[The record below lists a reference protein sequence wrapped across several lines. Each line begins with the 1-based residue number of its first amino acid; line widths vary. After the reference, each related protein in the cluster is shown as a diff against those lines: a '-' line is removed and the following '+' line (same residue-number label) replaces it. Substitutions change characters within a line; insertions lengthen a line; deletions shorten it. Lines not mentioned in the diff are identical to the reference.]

1 MKLPYRDTNTKNVL
15 IYVAIALLA
24 AFALFYN
31 IDDRLLWGDEA
42 ETALLAVNINKYK
55 LPTVTDGKN
64 FITLLG
70 LGHDSNKDNIWVW
83 SPWLDEYIAAASFFL
98 FGKNTFTARL
108 PFVLIAF
115 LSVLFFVWMAYKI
128 FNNHEMT
135 IFATLL
141 YVTNVPFLLHARQ
154 CRYYA
159 LIIFAQIWM
168 IYGYQQLT
176 KEKYRKGVIHITIAL
191 TVQFYCNYIVVPGN
205 ILSLYLAALL
215 IFRTHRHLLRALST
229 CIIIF
234 AILIAPWLIYAQP
247 WDQTSRIGLQN
258 FGENFIYYLSSI
270 HFYIVPLA
278 LFIIPLIVYCANR
291 SGLYASDV
299 HHSPVKDTE
308 ILLWVLIPIHILLLC
323 VTPGGY
329 FRYITPLIPVLILL
343 ASNILVNYIKFRI
356 IRNLLVAALC
366 LSNIVAVLSAY
377 PERGAHCIKLPF
389 VQFVSEI
396 TSDYEDRLEDVVTY
410 FRQNAESDE
419 SVFVFDPEFPL
430 IFYTDMRIVDGRF
443 KRKIYRHD
451 LPDWIL
457 TESASGVPSNPSV
470 NLAKSLIRHYK
481 PITITVH
488 DTLRGGSR
496 PDPHV
501 HAPFTTPKMKK
512 TVIYKKIE

>member
-15 IYVAIALLA
+15 VYVAIVLLA

-98 FGKNTFTARL
+98 FGKNSFTARL

-115 LSVLFFVWMAYKI
+115 LSVLFFMWMAYEI
-128 FNNHEMT
+128 FNNHEIT

-176 KEKYRKGVIHITIAL
+176 KEKSRKSVIHLTLAL

-205 ILSLYLAALL
+205 ILSLYLAALF
-215 IFRTHRHLLRALST
+215 IFRRRRHLLWELST
-229 CIIIF
+229 CLIIF
-234 AILIAPWLIYAQP
+234 AIFITPWLVYAQP
-247 WDQTSRIGLQN
+247 WHQTRRIGLQN
-258 FGENFIYYLSSI
+258 FGDNFIYYLSSI
-270 HFYIVPLA
+270 NFYIVPLA
-278 LFIIPLIVYCANR
+278 LFIIPLIVYCGNR
-291 SGLYASDV
+291 SGLYVSNAHLSSV
-299 HHSPVKDTE
+299 EDTE
-308 ILLWVLIPIHILLLC
+308 FLLLALIPIHILLLC
-323 VTPGGY
+323 VTPGSY

-343 ASNILVNYIKFRI
+343 ASNILVTYIKFRI

-377 PERGAHCIKLPF
+377 PARGAHCIKLPF
-389 VQFVSEI
+389 VQFISEV
-396 TSDYEDRLEDVVTY
+396 TSDYEDRLEDVVT
-410 FRQNAESDE
+410 FFKQNAGPDE
-419 SVFVFDPEFPL
+419 SVFVLDPEFPL

-457 TESASGVPSNPSV
+457 TESASGVPSNSAV
-470 NLAKSLIRHYK
+470 NLPKSLTRHYK
-481 PITITVH
+481 PIIITVH
-488 DTLRGGSR
+488 DTPRGGSR

-501 HAPFTTPKMKK
+501 HTSFTIPRLTKM
-512 TVIYKKIE
+512 VIYRKIK